1 MEIYGGRYHYTIL
14 LENGDVIS
22 WGDNQFHQAQV
33 PAAVNE
39 AAGIETI
46 YAGANQNYAVTTD
59 GELITW
65 GLKGFLCGTDDL
77 GREVTVAS
85 HNRVV
90 AGMGSFA
97 NIWELAGGTL
107 VGASDDAFSDYGITS
122 DAQKIGDFSSLNAE
136 SIIALNP
143 DFVILTGSNS
153 GRGGGVAQTELADT
167 LTAANIPVAYFKVS
181 TFDDYL
187 RMLRTCCDITGNEQ
201 AFAENGQAPADKIEQ
216 IRAKAEGKQAGSAVV
231 LTTYSGG
238 TRVQSSSTQTGVM
251 LSELGAENI
260 ADSNKGLLSDYSLEA
275 LIEANP
281 TTIFL
286 LPMGDTDEAAQQAL
300 EDQTTANPAWA
311 QLDAVKNNR
320 VITLDPKLFQYKPN
334 NNWDQAYQFLYDALY
349 SE

>member
-1 MEIYGGRYHYTIL
+1 MKKIAQGTIAISCALAMGVGAFSLAGCSSQTDSSASDNAQATASASQESYT
-14 LENGDVIS
+14 
-22 WGDNQFHQAQV
+22 F
-33 PAAVNE
+33 
-39 AAGIETI
+39 
-46 YAGANQNYAVTTD
+46 
-59 GELITW
+59 
-65 GLKGFLCGTDDL
+65 TDDL

-143 DFVILTGSNS
+143 DFVILTGSSS

-187 RMLRTCCDITGNEQ
+187 RMLRTCCDITGDEQ

-251 LSELGAENI
+251 LSGKYRRL
-260 ADSNKGLLSDYSLEA
+260 
-275 LIEANP
+275 
-281 TTIFL
+281 
-286 LPMGDTDEAAQQAL
+286 QQG
-300 EDQTTANPAWA
+300 PAFRL
-311 QLDAVKNNR
+311 Q
-320 VITLDPKLFQYKPN
+320 
-334 NNWDQAYQFLYDALY
+334 
-349 SE
+349 S

>member
-1 MEIYGGRYHYTIL
+1 MEKIAQGTIAISCALAMGVGAFSLAGCSSQTDSSASDNAQAAASASQESYT
-14 LENGDVIS
+14 
-22 WGDNQFHQAQV
+22 F
-33 PAAVNE
+33 
-39 AAGIETI
+39 
-46 YAGANQNYAVTTD
+46 
-59 GELITW
+59 
-65 GLKGFLCGTDDL
+65 TDDL

-143 DFVILTGSNS
+143 DFVILTGSSS

-201 AFAENGQAPADKIEQ
+201 AFAENGQAPADKIEE

-286 LPMGDTDEAAQQAL
+286 LPMGDTDEAAQQRSKTKRRPTPHGRSL
-300 EDQTTANPAWA
+300 MP
-311 QLDAVKNNR
+311 
-320 VITLDPKLFQYKPN
+320 
-334 NNWDQAYQFLYDALY
+334 
-349 SE
+349 